1 MDEQA
6 YWIEL
11 LGVTMAGSG
20 EPDRGLIWTNLQGWR
35 GLPDKRGETS
45 VIPGGHGRF
54 ARSSVLRESRVIT
67 VIGHVYAADNAELHA
82 VADRLEAQLG
92 AGGVGEMKV
101 STPGGGTWSR
111 EVEIDTLTIDP
122 DRGRRWTK
130 FTIDMLAPDPRR
142 YGPRVAVGPVT
153 LPQVSGGVR
162 FPQRAPF
169 NFGRVSEAG
178 RLILPNSGALSMF
191 PVVRVE
197 GGFTEVT
204 VRSVT
209 TGRSVVLP
217 WPVGV
222 GEDVLFDMGKRRA
235 TAGGVDVTRWMTR
248 RQWLEVPAGETHEL
262 RFEVLRPQGTPQM
275 WAEYQIGAW

>member
-45 VIPGGHGRF
+45 AIPGRHGRF
-54 ARSSVLRESRVIT
+54 ARSSVLRDSRVIT

-82 VADRLEAQLG
+82 VADQLEAQLG

-101 STPGGGTWSR
+101 STPGGGTWAR
-111 EVEIDTLTIDP
+111 DVEIDTLAIDP

-142 YGPRVAVGPVT
+142 YGPLQTAGPIG
-153 LPQVSGGVR
+153 LPSVEGGVR

-169 NFGRVSEAG
+169 NFGRVTEAS
-178 RLILPNSGALSMF
+178 RLEISNAGSIDLHPRLVLSGAFSS
-191 PVVRVE
+191 
-197 GGFTEVT
+197 VT
-204 VRSVT
+204 VT
-209 TGRSVVLP
+209 DITDGRSLQLE
-217 WPVGV
+217 WPVG
-222 GEDVLFDMGKRRA
+222 EAELLAFDQGTRRA
-235 TAGGVDVTRWMTR
+235 ELSGQELTRWMSR
-248 RQWLEVPAGETHEL
+248 RQWFTVPPGETHEF
-262 RFEVLRPQGTPQM
+262 RFEVAGAVGDPQM
-275 WAEYQIGAW
+275 WAEYKIGAW